1 MRAVQVVSLVA
12 AWIALVSAV
21 AAAVSAELRRRRLK
35 RLAVELQE
43 GLRRERESWVALVDA
58 HRAETRVW
66 EGLVGE
72 FAAARE
78 AALSVDPVVRYE
90 SLVRL
95 EEAEAALI
103 AASRV
108 RGERGRG

>member
-1 MRAVQVVSLVA
+1 MDVVQVVSVVLSWVA
-12 AWIALVSAV
+12 LAAAV
-21 AAAVSAELRRRRLK
+21 AAGVSAELRRRRLK
-35 RLAVELQE
+35 RLVGELQE

-66 EGLVGE
+66 EGMVGE
-72 FAAARE
+72 FVAARE
-78 AALSVDPVVRYE
+78 AALAVDPVVRYE